1 MKTNLLAAV
10 AASDNAQQMSELCE
24 KYGISVDDGFE
35 ITFNQACNQ
44 IGMGCY
50 DAAIELLEIA
60 LRAGTTASLLE
71 KEFFETRNGS
81 RARITAGRGSK
92 FRGGGD

>member
-10 AASDNAQQMSELCE
+10 AASDNAQQMTELCE
-24 KYGISVDDGFE
+24 KYGISADDGFE

-44 IGMGCY
+44 IEIGCH

-60 LRAGTTASLLE
+60 LRAGTTASGC
-71 KEFFETRNGS
+71 KEFFKTKNVS
-81 RARITAGRGSK
+81 RTRITAGGGSK
-92 FRGGGD
+92 FRRGGD